1 MLKNDVLV
9 RLEAVKAAAKNL
21 SPEGYVHTMLLHA
34 RWIERY
40 INSGQMPEIESGP
53 IPDCTERNLP

>member
-9 RLEAVKAAAKNL
+9 RLESVRAAARNL
-21 SPEGYVHTMLLHA
+21 GPEGYVHTMLLHA

-40 INSGQMPEIESGP
+40 IKTGQMPEIESAASPG
-53 IPDCTERNLP
+53 CTETN